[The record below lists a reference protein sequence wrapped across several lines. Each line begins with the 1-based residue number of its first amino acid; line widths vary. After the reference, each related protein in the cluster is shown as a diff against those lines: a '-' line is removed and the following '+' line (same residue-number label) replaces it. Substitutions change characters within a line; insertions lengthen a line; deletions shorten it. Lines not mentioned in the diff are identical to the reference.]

1 MDKQPQMPKNIKPPD
16 INLLWGPL
24 IFFTIL
30 FLLQSVLVDP
40 SVQQLPYSE
49 FKTVLR
55 QGKIQNVQ
63 IGKNIIRGTRL
74 VSLEQ
79 PPYESADETN
89 AVRSVP
95 FLTIRVDDPAL
106 IQELETHQVAYQG
119 QHESEGWNNLR
130 SWLLPIALMV
140 IFWSFLLRRMGA
152 GGQGVFKFGKSRAR
166 IYAEQ
171 ETGVTFADVAGV
183 DEAKEELQEIID
195 FLRQP
200 QKYVA
205 LGGHIPKGAL
215 LVGPPGTGK
224 TLLARAVAGEASVP
238 FFSLS
243 GSDFVEMFVGVGA
256 ARVRDLFKQAQD
268 KAPAIVFI
276 DELDAV
282 GKARGISPIQ
292 QNDEREQ
299 TLNQLLAE
307 MDGFDPR
314 KGVMILA
321 ATNRPEI
328 LDPALLR
335 AGRFDRQ
342 VVVDRPDLKGRLA
355 ILKVHAKAIRLA
367 EEIDLN
373 IIAAQTP
380 GMVGSDLANVVNE
393 AALLAARHG
402 KSVVTMDEFDEA
414 IDRILAGPQKKSRVM
429 ALNEKTRVAYHE
441 SGHALVAE
449 MLPTADPVR
458 KVTIIPH
465 GIAALGYTQQ
475 QPTQDRYLYTQDELL
490 DRITVLLAGRAAE
503 KLVFNSISTGAQDD
517 LQRASD
523 LARRMVTTFG
533 MSEQLGPY
541 TVDQGSQ
548 PMFLPNG
555 AQHLQAHSEAT
566 AQAIDREAQHL
577 VEQME
582 QRSGQLLEAH
592 RDMLETLAQYL
603 LVHESVDQST
613 LTFLLEDLQP
623 TKQPESIAP

>member
-1 MDKQPQMPKNIKPPD
+1 MNPIWVA
-16 INLLWGPL
+16 IVFFGVLL
-24 IFFTIL
+24 
-30 FLLQSVLVDP
+30 LLQNVWVNSSAP
-40 SVQQLPYSE
+40 QLPYSD
-49 FKTVLR
+49 FKAALR
-55 QGKIQNVQ
+55 QGQIRRVE
-63 IGKNIIRGTRL
+63 IGKNMIRGTRL
-74 VSLEQ
+74 LPREPSSHDSTDRVS
-79 PPYESADETN
+79 PPHPA
-89 AVRSVP
+89 P
-95 FLTIRVDDPAL
+95 FVTVRVDDPEL
-106 IQELETHQVAYQG
+106 IRELEAHHVPYRG
-119 QHESEGWNNLR
+119 QYPSEGWSYVL
-130 SWLLPIALMV
+130 SWLLPIAVMIAL
-140 IFWSFLLRRMGA
+140 WSFLLRRMGT
-152 GGQGVFKFGKSRAR
+152 GGQGMLNFGKSRAR

-195 FLRQP
+195 FLRHP
-200 QKYVA
+200 QKYAA
-205 LGGHIPKGAL
+205 LGGRIPKGAL

-224 TLLARAVAGEASVP
+224 TLLARAVAGEACVP

-256 ARVRDLFKQAQD
+256 ARVRDLFQQAQE

-314 KGVMILA
+314 KGVIILA

-342 VVVDRPDLKGRLA
+342 VVVDRPDLQGRLE
-355 ILKVHAKAIRLA
+355 ILRVHAKTIRLA
-367 EEIDLN
+367 QEVDLAV
-373 IIAAQTP
+373 IAARTP
-380 GMVGSDLANVVNE
+380 GMVGSDLANVMNE

-402 KSVVTMDEFDEA
+402 KTAVTMDELDEA

-429 ALNEKTRVAYHE
+429 SPQEKQRVAYHE
-441 SGHALVAE
+441 SGHTLVAE
-449 MLPTADPVR
+449 LLPNADPVR

-465 GIAALGYTQQ
+465 GVAALGYTQQ

-490 DRITVLLAGRAAE
+490 DRITVLMGGRAAE
-503 KLVFNSISTGAQDD
+503 KLIFDNISTGAQDD
-517 LQRASD
+517 LQKASD

-533 MSEQLGPY
+533 MGEQLGPY
-541 TVDQGSQ
+541 TVNQGPQ

-555 AQHLQAHSEAT
+555 AQYPQSYSEAT
-566 AQAIDREAQHL
+566 AQAIDQEAQHL
-577 VEQME
+577 VEQMG
-582 QRSGQLLEAH
+582 QRASEFLETH
-592 RDMLETLAQYL
+592 RNLLETLAQYL
-603 LVHESVDQST
+603 LVHEAIDQST
-613 LTFLLEDLQP
+613 LALLLGDLQP
-623 TKQPESIAP
+623 LKHPEYTTG